1 MEHWYVYYKLPTEE
15 AQHCVEALRPQLA
28 ALTAATGVSA
38 RLLRRADETG
48 ETATLMEVYHGIAD
62 PPAFAAALETA
73 LPRGPALAR
82 AARRTERFVE
92 C

>member
-1 MEHWYVYYKLPTEE
+1 MEHWYVYYKLPAEE
-15 AQHCVEALRPQLA
+15 AQRCLEALRLQLA

-48 ETATLMEVYHGIAD
+48 ETATLMEVYHGVAD

-73 LPRGPALAR
+73 LPQWPSSARG
-82 AARRTERFVE
+82 ARRTERFVD